1 MVLSRI
7 NSTIEYIDKTKI
19 EENDKNLNTELY
31 KIDVP
36 VYNDSIMIAIGKYN
50 RNKNVLFL
58 PIYLFCN
65 NTFISQIGVFE
76 YEITKEN
83 EKERDYGLLHKN
95 GNVIVERLDQPLFY
109 SFVTKEF
116 LAESQKTQVPKQTQT
131 QVRKHSKIWIQKCM
145 NDNQYDIINTDMD
158 YSGDADCLFT
168 AIKIALSDVR
178 KYISVSSMRD
188 MVVKHVTNNI
198 YDMYKSMYDNA
209 DKELHQIKTRVKE
222 FVERNKYFEK
232 KIKNTNVRNEQLMLV
247 KDAEEN
253 IKLFNHSKRELKQST
268 EKYKDV
274 LFMKGIDTI
283 DKLKSLIK
291 TNLYFADKWAISIL
305 EREMNIKIVLFSQDA
320 YDSGDIYNVLDCKNI
335 MDYHNIKNN
344 KERFTPDYYILISYT
359 KKHYQLITYRRRCAF
374 EFNDLNNAIKELVI
388 DKIQERNAGIYTY
401 IPDFMKSKNI
411 RLKDELDI
419 HLQSELY
426 SGDTVF
432 QIYDYSNDNYEPGKG
447 VGERLDK
454 REVEKYKEL
463 RNCESWRRKLSNIY
477 NFSLDR
483 EMDNTIRNKISQ
495 NEELQTILRNTKNA
509 KIVYFV
515 PKSPP
520 IPATMLMKIRKSL
533 LCV

>member
-1 MVLSRI
+1 
-7 NSTIEYIDKTKI
+7 
-19 EENDKNLNTELY
+19 
-31 KIDVP
+31 
-36 VYNDSIMIAIGKYN
+36 
-50 RNKNVLFL
+50 
-58 PIYLFCN
+58 
-65 NTFISQIGVFE
+65 
-76 YEITKEN
+76 
-83 EKERDYGLLHKN
+83 
-95 GNVIVERLDQPLFY
+95 
-109 SFVTKEF
+109 
-116 LAESQKTQVPKQTQT
+116 
-131 QVRKHSKIWIQKCM
+131 M

-411 RLKDELDI
+411 RLIYMLNI
-419 HLQSELY
+419 YYLY
-426 SGDTVF
+426 LF
-432 QIYDYSNDNYEPGKG
+432 
-447 VGERLDK
+447 
-454 REVEKYKEL
+454 
-463 RNCESWRRKLSNIY
+463 KLSRLSKNI
-477 NFSLDR
+477 
-483 EMDNTIRNKISQ
+483 I
-495 NEELQTILRNTKNA
+495 
-509 KIVYFV
+509 
-515 PKSPP
+515 
-520 IPATMLMKIRKSL
+520 
-533 LCV
+533 

>member
-31 KIDVP
+31 EIEVEEKTK
-36 VYNDSIMIAIGKYN
+36 IMIAIGKYKI
-50 RNKNVLFL
+50 NKNILFL
-58 PIYLFCN
+58 PIYLFHN
-65 NTFISQIGVFE
+65 NKFVSQLGVFE

-95 GNVIVERLDQPLFY
+95 GNVIVERLDEPLFY

-116 LAESQKTQVPKQTQT
+116 LAHTQKTQTHVPTHA
-131 QVRKHSKIWIQKCM
+131 RKHNMHGNIWIQKYM

-188 MVVKHVTNNI
+188 MVVKHVTNNV

-209 DKELHQIKTRVKE
+209 DKELQQIKTRVKE
-222 FVERNKYFEK
+222 LVERNKYFEN
-232 KIKNTNVRNEQLMLV
+232 KIKNTNVRNERLMLV
-247 KDAEEN
+247 KEAEEN
-253 IKLFNHSKRELKQST
+253 IKLFNHSKRELKHST

-320 YDSGDIYNVLDCKNI
+320 YDSGDIYNVLDCYNE
-335 MDYHNIKNN
+335 MTYE
-344 KERFTPDYYILISYT
+344 ERFIPDYYILISYT

-374 EFNDLNNAIKELVI
+374 TFNNLNDSIKELVI
-388 DKIQERNAGIYTY
+388 DKIQERNAGIYAY

-411 RLKDELDI
+411 KLKDDI
-419 HLQSELY
+419 HFNLQSELY

-495 NEELQTILRNTKNA
+495 NEELQTILRHTKNA

-515 PKSPP
+515 PNSQP

-533 LCV
+533 LRI